1 MQTFAETGLKPE
13 ILESI
18 EKIGFIK
25 PTPIQAQTIPFLLNS
40 DDDLVAMAQTGTGKT
55 AAFGLP
61 VLHKM
66 ELKANGVQAIVLC
79 PTRELCLQ
87 ITADLVTYTENLPFS
102 VVPVYG
108 GAPIYNQIAAIRKKC
123 DIVVGTPGRVN
134 DLIRRDKLDLS
145 SIRYLILD
153 EADEML
159 KMGFKEEMDA
169 IMGETP
175 DSKQTLLFSATMPP
189 DISRMAGKHMNQP
202 KTISVSRQNISNSDI
217 GHEYVVTSPH
227 NSYQALRRIA
237 DITPDIYGIVFCRTR
252 QETKDIADKLMSDGY
267 NADALHGDLSQAQRD
282 YVMGRF
288 RTKALQILVATD
300 VAARGLD
307 VDNLTHVIHYHL
319 PDDPENYIHR
329 SGRTGRAGRK
339 GMSIA
344 ILAPSETR
352 RVSFLEKQT
361 GKKLTK
367 RESPTGT
374 EVFQQRLQ
382 NYLTDLVNTDT
393 SKFDI
398 NKYSESISAAFE
410 DLSREEIIEKLIAS
424 QFNTLH
430 NHYATAPDLNSTPE
444 KRSRNDR
451 EQSGKRD
458 SAGKGRFSR
467 YSINLG
473 AKNNI
478 RPDMLISIINRQT
491 PNQKISIGK
500 IEIQNKVSFF
510 EADSAQEKH
519 LIQGFKKARYKGMML
534 MVQPE
539 NGRSEGRSA
548 YSGGDSNG
556 GGRRG
561 GYSRHKRN

>member
-1 MQTFAETGLKPE
+1 MQTFAETGLRSE

-18 EKIGFIK
+18 EKMGFIK
-25 PTPIQAQTIPFLLNS
+25 PTPIQAETIPFLLNS
-40 DDDLVAMAQTGTGKT
+40 DEDLVAMAQTGTGKT

-66 ELKANGVQAIVLC
+66 DNDTRGVQAIVLC

-87 ITADLVTYTENLPFS
+87 ITTDLNKFSEQLPVS

-145 SIRYLILD
+145 HIRFLILD

-175 DSKQTLLFSATMPP
+175 DTKQTLLFSATMPP
-189 DISRMAGKHMNQP
+189 DINRMAGKHMNKP
-202 KTISVSRQNISNSDI
+202 KTISVSRQNISNNDI
-217 GHEYVVTSPH
+217 AHEFVVTAPQ

-288 RTKALQILVATD
+288 RNHNLQILVATD

-339 GMSIA
+339 GISIA

-352 RVSFLEKQT
+352 RLGFLEKQT
-361 GKKLTK
+361 GKKLE
-367 RESPTGT
+367 RIQIPTGN
-374 EVFQQRLQ
+374 EVFELRLQ
-382 NYLTDLVNTDT
+382 NYLRGVAEADTTQFDIQQYANTIAAELKDLSKEDLV
-393 SKFDI
+393 
-398 NKYSESISAAFE
+398 E
-410 DLSREEIIEKLIAS
+410 RLIAME
-424 QFNTLH
+424 FNRLH
-430 NHYATAPDLNSTPE
+430 KDYSKAADLNATNERRTRPERGVRGERVIRGERLERGGERGARRERTPRGE
-444 KRSRNDR
+444 RGSAGSRNS
-451 EQSGKRD
+451 SGQF
-458 SAGKGRFSR
+458 GR
-467 YSINLG
+467 YCINIG
-473 AKNNI
+473 TKNNL
-478 RPDMLISIINRQT
+478 RPDQLISIINRQT
-491 PNQKISIGK
+491 PRHKIAIGK
-500 IEIQNKVSFF
+500 IDIQNKVSFF
-510 EADSAQEKH
+510 EADSAQEQH
-519 LIQGFKKARYKGMML
+519 LIQAFKKARYKGQL
-534 MVQPE
+534 LLVQ
-539 NGRSEGRSA
+539 RS
-548 YSGGDSNG
+548 
-556 GGRRG
+556 
-561 GYSRHKRN
+561 